1 MAASVSSVSVTL
13 NRCVWN
19 KSRLIPAV
27 RRISAAAACLRT
39 HSSSDRGGSSVTE
52 STDEFRFVERLI
64 SPTRI
69 PPPPKHTGPAPSGWT
84 PPSET
89 PPSLPYMIRRS
100 RMHNIPVYSDIKHG
114 NQKSTVVRKVEG
126 DIWALN
132 KDVKEH
138 LQQLTGREPPTKVNE
153 VTMSIRIKGQFDT
166 ELKDA
171 AASLVRLLISRCVME
186 RVWRRRT
193 PAFVRSLLMDVSL
206 KEDELSGGTEPEQM
220 SKDGLSLPVTAASG
234 ADLTPAAEEENTSSS
249 SSSLRPCGLCLSK
262 PARYTCPRCNVPYCA
277 LSCYRGSAHT
287 ACSEQFYKDCVSQE
301 LRQRGRAEHEDRI
314 HMRDILLRMR
324 RAEGGLGGDMREP
337 MESSGGR
344 VTERDTETLTLLSRL
359 AEIQTD
365 REEGHEDE
373 VQDILQRLAQTDE
386 EEEEGEE
393 EEDVVTRLSGIN
405 IESLAEDELWTL
417 LPEKDKQKF
426 ERLLKDGGISALVPI
441 WRPWWEEH
449 ERDRAVL
456 IEELQREGRPEE
468 TSGVEEGE
476 NRGVQDLDTAS
487 EHPSPLK
494 QDVKK
499 QKVKMEGSRNA
510 PPPMSCEI
518 PPLSSLCSASPS
530 PLVRF
535 SLVNVLYGYAF
546 TLRLFNGDVSETQ
559 QLLEFTQL
567 LLSVSEC
574 LGRSRTFGS
583 FSEALS
589 AAMASISAELYD
601 SDSALSAVE
610 GVAHIL
616 SGASKDDGAGYTLS
630 ALAQL
635 RSAFSRARTAAPRDH
650 AHFRRMCFLAGKKC
664 EFLQAWANENTHTL
678 RGLATQAWSE
688 CQTQTGERQAMERE
702 RKQVEESWKKGR
714 ARGKVMIE
722 EI

>member
-1 MAASVSSVSVTL
+1 
-13 NRCVWN
+13 
-19 KSRLIPAV
+19 
-27 RRISAAAACLRT
+27 
-39 HSSSDRGGSSVTE
+39 
-52 STDEFRFVERLI
+52 
-64 SPTRI
+64 
-69 PPPPKHTGPAPSGWT
+69 
-84 PPSET
+84 
-89 PPSLPYMIRRS
+89 
-100 RMHNIPVYSDIKHG
+100 
-114 NQKSTVVRKVEG
+114 
-126 DIWALN
+126 
-132 KDVKEH
+132 
-138 LQQLTGREPPTKVNE
+138 
-153 VTMSIRIKGQFDT
+153 
-166 ELKDA
+166 
-171 AASLVRLLISRCVME
+171 ME

-220 SKDGLSLPVTAASG
+220 SKDGISLPVTAACG
-234 ADLTPAAEEENTSSS
+234 ADLTPAAEEEDTSSSSS
-249 SSSLRPCGLCLSK
+249 SSSLRPCGLCLSN
-262 PARYTCPRCNVPYCA
+262 PARYTCPRCNVSYCA

-301 LRQRGRAEHEDRI
+301 LRQRGRAAHEDRI

-324 RAEGGLGGDMREP
+324 RAEGGLGGVMREL
-337 MESSGGR
+337 MENSGGQ

-373 VQDILQRLAQTDE
+373 VQDILQRLAQTDA

-393 EEDVVTRLSGIN
+393 EEDVVTKLSGLN
-405 IESLAEDELWTL
+405 IESLTEDELWTL

-449 ERDRAVL
+449 ERDRVVL
-456 IEELQREGRPEE
+456 IEELQREGREE
-468 TSGVEEGE
+468 TSSVEEE
-476 NRGVQDLDTAS
+476 ESRDVQDLDTAS

-494 QDVKK
+494 QEVKK
-499 QKVKMEGSRNA
+499 QKVKMEGSRDA
-510 PPPMSCEI
+510 PPPISCEI

-530 PLVRF
+530 PLVKF
-535 SLVNVLYGYAF
+535 SLVNVLCGYAF
-546 TLRLFNGDVSETQ
+546 TLRLFNGDVWETQ
-559 QLLEFTQL
+559 QLLEFTRL

-610 GVAHIL
+610 DVAHIL
-616 SGASKDDGAGYTLS
+616 SGASKDDRAGYTLS

-635 RSAFSRARTAAPRDH
+635 RSAFGKARTAAPRDH

-678 RGLATQAWSE
+678 RGLARRAWSE
-688 CQTQTGERQAMERE
+688 CQRQTGERQEMERD
-702 RKQVEESWKKGR
+702 RKQMEEGWKKGR